1 MRYDSKQS
9 IRIGIL
15 CAGVGFGDGRERGA
29 AGVSDRSVGETTV
42 TLHVG
47 QRIDGLFYRVVAATE
62 LGGEW
67 TPVTEFRQAADFTV
81 DRKATDTSAFYKI
94 EVSDVGESVP

>member
-1 MRYDSKQS
+1 M
-9 IRIGIL
+9 
-15 CAGVGFGDGRERGA
+15 
-29 AGVSDRSVGETTV
+29 

-67 TPVTEFRQAADFTV
+67 TPVTEFLPVGDFTV
-81 DRKATDTSAFYKI
+81 DRKATDTSAFYMI
-94 EVSDVGESVP
+94 EVSDTNTARQ